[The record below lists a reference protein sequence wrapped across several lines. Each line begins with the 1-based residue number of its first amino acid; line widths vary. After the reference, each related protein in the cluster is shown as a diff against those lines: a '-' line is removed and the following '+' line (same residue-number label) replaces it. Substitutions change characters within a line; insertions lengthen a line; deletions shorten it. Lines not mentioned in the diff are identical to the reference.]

1 MTEDSEI
8 YVVNYIVDGKFLWE
22 RYCNGHCHFKMSIFV
37 SAVLFLTIFQ
47 HIALNTI
54 DAIYDGPDW
63 LFIYYY
69 RIINI

>member
-54 DAIYDGPDW
+54 DAMKGLTDYLYITTE
-63 LFIYYY
+63 L
-69 RIINI
+69 